1 MKRTLYTCA
10 CHSIE
15 HMFVMS
21 HDDKDVF
28 FEIHLASL
36 PFFSRLV
43 NAVRYLF
50 GRKAPWG
57 DFEEIVV
64 SKFDALMLSQ
74 ELLDFAEGENHPFE
88 PNDVY

>member
-1 MKRTLYTCA
+1 
-10 CHSIE
+10 
-15 HMFVMS
+15 MFAVS
-21 HDDKDVF
+21 RDSENVF

-64 SKFDALMLSQ
+64 SKFDALVLAQ